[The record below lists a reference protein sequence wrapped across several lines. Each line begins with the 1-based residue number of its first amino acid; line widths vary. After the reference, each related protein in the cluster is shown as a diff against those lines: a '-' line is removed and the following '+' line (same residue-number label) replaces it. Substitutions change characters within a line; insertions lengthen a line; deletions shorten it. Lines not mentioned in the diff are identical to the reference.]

1 MEWRGVGNGV
11 GLFSLAEERRRRED
25 TTMSSAAGRGGVA
38 EAAAEE
44 SAGHLFALGRIRGS
58 GGSRRSPEPK
68 KAGCLSEPELRHR
81 GEG

>member
-1 MEWRGVGNGV
+1 MEGSGKWGWFVQ
-11 GLFSLAEERRRRED
+11 FSGGEEAEGGYD
-25 TTMSSAAGRGGVA
+25 HVLGGGGRGGVA